1 MIDQWIKDALHDG
14 HTIMISYSNGGFFK
28 AQKEEEAIIKYSTG
42 DCIWL
47 AYMNGEYR
55 VYQIDT
61 HDGLR
66 IFVSASSRD

>member
-1 MIDQWIKDALHDG
+1 MVDF
-14 HTIMISYSNGGFFK
+14 SR
-28 AQKEEEAIIKYSTG
+28 QKEEEAIIKYSTG